1 MKEAAYKGD
10 GKKAIE
16 NEISIMRTIQSTNLV
31 SLYGVYETDNSIY
44 LSMEYVEGTNLLL
57 YLKRHKEI
65 KIRERKMILKALLNG
80 LKNMASFNIVH
91 RDIKPENIIV
101 SETLESIKIVDF
113 GLATDINE
121 PKYIFV
127 RCGTPG
133 FVAPEILR
141 IKDLN
146 NVRLGL

>member
-1 MKEAAYKGD
+1 
-10 GKKAIE
+10 
-16 NEISIMRTIQSTNLV
+16 
-31 SLYGVYETDNSIY
+31 
-44 LSMEYVEGTNLLL
+44 
-57 YLKRHKEI
+57 
-65 KIRERKMILKALLNG
+65 MILKALLNG